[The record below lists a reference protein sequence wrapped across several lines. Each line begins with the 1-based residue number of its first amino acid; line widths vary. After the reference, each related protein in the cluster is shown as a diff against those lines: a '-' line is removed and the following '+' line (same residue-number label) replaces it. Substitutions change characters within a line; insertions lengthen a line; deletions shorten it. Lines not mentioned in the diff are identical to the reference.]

1 MSLRC
6 PDELA
11 REILRSTL
19 AFVADAYTRPG
30 AHPSTVAAAAEGRLA
45 AAMIVAECPSLM
57 AELFDLRMAAA
68 CASGTAVASEQM
80 SEWREGYA
88 AASRGPGV
96 ARALSAQQVA
106 A

>member
-19 AFVADAYTRPG
+19 AFVADVYSRPG
-30 AHPSTVAAAAEGRLA
+30 ARASTIAAAVEGRMA
-45 AAMIVAECPSLM
+45 AAMTVAECPDLM
-57 AELFDLRMAAA
+57 RELFALRMAAA
-68 CASGTAVASEQM
+68 CACGSSVSEEGM
-80 SEWREGYA
+80 AEWREGYA
-88 AASRGPGV
+88 AAVKAPGV
-96 ARALSAQQVA
+96 ARALSAQRVA

>member
-19 AFVADAYTRPG
+19 AIVSDGYSRPG
-30 AHPSTVAAAAEGRLA
+30 ARPSTVAAAVEGRIA
-45 AAMIVAECPSLM
+45 AAMIVAECPDLLR
-57 AELFDLRMAAA
+57 ELFDLRMAAA

-80 SEWREGYA
+80 AEWREGYA
-88 AASRGPGV
+88 AAVKAPGV
-96 ARALSAQQVA
+96 VRALSAQQVA

>member
-19 AFVADAYTRPG
+19 AFVSDVYSRPG
-30 AHPSTVAAAAEGRLA
+30 ARASTIAAAVEGRMA
-45 AAMIVAECPSLM
+45 AAMTVAECPSLM

-80 SEWREGYA
+80 AEWREGYA

-96 ARALSAQQVA
+96 ARDLSAQQVA

>member
-19 AFVADAYTRPG
+19 AIVSDVYSRPG
-30 AHPSTVAAAAEGRLA
+30 AHPSTVAAAAGGRLA
-45 AAMIVAECPSLM
+45 AAMTVAECPDLM
-57 AELFDLRMAAA
+57 RELFALRMAAA
-68 CASGTAVASEQM
+68 CACGSSVSEEGM
-80 SEWREGYA
+80 AEWREGYA
-88 AASRGPGV
+88 AAVKAPGV
-96 ARALSAQQVA
+96 VRALSAQQVA

>member
-19 AFVADAYTRPG
+19 AIVSDVYSRPG
-30 AHPSTVAAAAEGRLA
+30 ARPSTVAAAVEGRIA
-45 AAMIVAECPSLM
+45 AAMIVAECPDLLR
-57 AELFDLRMAAA
+57 ELFDLRMAAA

-80 SEWREGYA
+80 AAWREGYA
-88 AASRGPGV
+88 WAMRGQSV
-96 ARALSAQQVA
+96 VRAGQVA

>member
-19 AFVADAYTRPG
+19 AFVADVYSRPG
-30 AHPSTVAAAAEGRLA
+30 AHPSTVAAAAEGRMA
-45 AAMIVAECPSLM
+45 AAMTVAECPDLLR
-57 AELFDLRMAAA
+57 ELFDLRMAAA
-68 CASGTAVASEQM
+68 CASGTAVASGRVA
-80 SEWREGYA
+80 EWREGYA

>member
-19 AFVADAYTRPG
+19 AIVSDVYSRPG
-30 AHPSTVAAAAEGRLA
+30 ARPSTVAAAVEGRLA
-45 AAMIVAECPSLM
+45 AAMIVAECPDLLR
-57 AELFDLRMAAA
+57 ELFALRMAAA
-68 CASGTAVASEQM
+68 CACGSSVSEEGM
-80 SEWREGYA
+80 AEWREGYA
-88 AASRGPGV
+88 AAVKAPGV
-96 ARALSAQQVA
+96 VRAPGKQVA

>member
-19 AFVADAYTRPG
+19 AFVADVYSRPG
-30 AHPSTVAAAAEGRLA
+30 ARASTIAAAVEGRMA
-45 AAMIVAECPSLM
+45 AAMTVAECPDLM
-57 AELFDLRMAAA
+57 RELFDLRMAAA

-80 SEWREGYA
+80 AEWREGYA